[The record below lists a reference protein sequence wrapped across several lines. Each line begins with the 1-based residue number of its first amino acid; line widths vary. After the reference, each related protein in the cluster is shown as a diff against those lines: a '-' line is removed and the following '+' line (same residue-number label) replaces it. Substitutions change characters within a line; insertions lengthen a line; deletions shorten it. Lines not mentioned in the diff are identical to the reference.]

1 MKKIITMNENAMA
14 LEKKFVKELATL
26 RKSNGYTQASL
37 AKKSNMV
44 RETIARIESGQVSA
58 QVNTLIKILEPI
70 GYTLSFIKI
79 ETPQDQENI
88 ESKEPVKEKEEV
100 ENSVSTNI

>member
-1 MKKIITMNENAMA
+1 MKKIITMNENAML
-14 LEKKFVKELATL
+14 LEKKFIKELSSL
-26 RKSNGYTQASL
+26 RKLNGYTQASL

-70 GYTLSFIKI
+70 GYTLSFTKI
-79 ETPQDQENI
+79 EVPEETE
-88 ESKEPVKEKEEV
+88 EKKKK
-100 ENSVSTNI
+100 